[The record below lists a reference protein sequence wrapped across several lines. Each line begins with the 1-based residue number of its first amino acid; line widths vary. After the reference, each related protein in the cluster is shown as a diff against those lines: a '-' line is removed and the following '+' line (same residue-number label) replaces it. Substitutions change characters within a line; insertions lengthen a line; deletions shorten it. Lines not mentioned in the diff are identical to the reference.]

1 MSFDDGAI
9 DTRGEAKV
17 IGIDDQTAHRVSLAG
32 ERTVGGWGN
41 DGSMPACSPGSL
53 QTGRPYLYSPFLPQE

>member
-9 DTRGEAKV
+9 DACGEAKV

-32 ERTVGGWGN
+32 PE
-41 DGSMPACSPGSL
+41 
-53 QTGRPYLYSPFLPQE
+53 